1 MRIPL
6 EAHNSKWGAMFAEAR
21 AELASARVF
30 DWIEHIGS
38 TSVPQLVAKPIID
51 IMAGVRPGVS
61 AGDLVATVR
70 EIGYVHR
77 PGDFV
82 DRETFRRDGP
92 SGERTH
98 HLHVVPASATE
109 HHDILFRDRLR
120 RDADQRVEYEALKL
134 RLARDHA
141 GDPDRRGYSAG
152 KTEFIQR
159 VVDAERADRG
169 LRVGAPVAMRN
180 PPS

>member
-1 MRIPL
+1 MSIPL
-6 EAHNSKWGAMFAEAR
+6 EAHSSNWGAMFAEAR
-21 AELASARVF
+21 AELASTGVF

-51 IMAGVRPGVS
+51 IMGGVRSAVS
-61 AGDLVATVR
+61 TDALVAAVR
-70 EIGYVHR
+70 EVGYVHR

-109 HHDILFRDRLR
+109 HQDILFRDRLR
-120 RDADQRVEYEALKL
+120 RDADRRLEYEVLKL
-134 RLARDHA
+134 RLATEHA
-141 GDPDRRGYSAG
+141 GDRDRRGYSAG
-152 KTEFIQR
+152 KTDFIQR
-159 VVDAERADRG
+159 VVDAERAERG
-169 LRVGAPVAMRN
+169 LPVGAPVAMRN
-180 PPS
+180 PPR